1 MLLNAN
7 NPKNCAILLKS
18 ILASSSKPLY
28 TIEIVS
34 FMMNRLFTFVMIL
47 IVISLFPVQGGSNI
61 TQRAVYL
68 NERVVLIKFVN
79 MGVDAYWGNHILD
92 NAASALPILEDLIG
106 VPLPSH
112 IESIEIYGRR
122 DLIEEWML
130 GYNDG
135 NLVALKTDHPD
146 PTIVFHE
153 LVHFWT
159 THYSIPWP
167 LAEGYCNLYADLC
180 AIQLGLNEVAYSQVD
195 WEEQYYDLEKHQGK
209 TPLNDLNY
217 GDSQTAEIQR
227 EYFYL
232 ASTVIMFNFY
242 ETVGEE
248 SLRAIN
254 QQVAQSSLDGT
265 RSGIGIIQYLR
276 IVKEVT
282 DKNYANLFMP
292 VILAEWEP
300 EHEQAFQ
307 EGVGRYCAVS
317 ELTQVP
323 DSDENMQLALTALLK
338 GKFSDFQA
346 TEQAI
351 VVEFY
356 AEQKEVEEEEI
367 PQETLAPPEEKGLLH
382 NRLFLMGIAM
392 LVVVV
397 ILLVYI
403 LSKIAKEEE
412 EYEWEVPR
420 TKEAELWISPP
431 EQPPT
436 EELVE
441 ELPEIPDLEELT
453 K

>member
-1 MLLNAN
+1 
-7 NPKNCAILLKS
+7 
-18 ILASSSKPLY
+18 
-28 TIEIVS
+28 
-34 FMMNRLFTFVMIL
+34 MMNRLFTFVMIL
-47 IVISLFPVQGGSNI
+47 IVITPFPVQGGSNI
-61 TQRAVYL
+61 TQKAVHL
-68 NERVVLIKFVN
+68 NERVVLVKFVN

-106 VPLPSH
+106 VPLPSY
-112 IESIEIYGRR
+112 IESVEIYGRR
-122 DLIEEWML
+122 DFAEEWLL

-159 THYSIPWP
+159 IHYSIPWP
-167 LAEGYCNLYADLC
+167 LAEGYCNLYANLC
-180 AIQLGLNEVAYSQVD
+180 ATQLGLNEVAYSQVD
-195 WEEQYYDLEKHQGK
+195 WGQEYYDLKEHQGR
-209 TPLNDLNY
+209 TPLNDLDYMNP
-217 GDSQTAEIQR
+217 QTAEIQR

-248 SLRAIN
+248 SLRAVN
-254 QQVAQSSLDGT
+254 QQVAQSSLDGY
-265 RSGIGIIQYLR
+265 RGGIGIIQYLR

-282 DKNYANLFMP
+282 GRNYADLFMP

-317 ELTQVP
+317 VLTQIP
-323 DSDENMQLALTALLK
+323 DSDENMQLALTALVK
-338 GKFSDFQA
+338 GRFSDFRA

-356 AEQKEVEEEEI
+356 AEQKEAEEEEI
-367 PQETLAPPEEKGLLH
+367 PQETLAPPEKKGLLS
-382 NRLFLMGIAM
+382 NKLFLIGIVM

-397 ILLVYI
+397 ISLVYI
-403 LSKIAKEEE
+403 LSKIAGEEE

-431 EQPPT
+431 EQTPT